1 MDFSQVSKYLDDSL
15 VFGIK
20 PSLIR
25 IEKILRLMGDPHKDT
40 DFIHIVGTN
49 GKTSTTVM
57 LAEILKGQGF
67 KSAYYTSPHIMG
79 YCERIWIDGTSIGED
94 KFTDTFCEIYPY
106 IKEVNNL
113 DLGGPITQ
121 FEIITAMAFV
131 AAKNSGT
138 EVMVLEAGMGG
149 RWDATNAADAKVAGL
164 TGISLEHTQI
174 LGNTISEIA
183 AEKVEVIKKGAGV
196 ATIST
201 DPEVLGILRQ
211 KISNIG
217 ADLYLY
223 GRDFKI
229 SSKESKGLLGWK
241 ISVEGIYG
249 KFSSIEIPLIG
260 DYQTLNLS
268 LAIVL
273 AELYLDTKARRLNEG
288 PINRSLAGM
297 HVKGR
302 LEMIG
307 KDPMIFSDVSHN
319 PEGMDKFSEVMDK
332 YFKSRKK
339 TIIFAVLA
347 DKDYGAM
354 IKKVLGAADRLIL
367 TSSRTGRSLS
377 IEKLQQK
384 TEEIIEKNQ
393 SGIRMPDEVYAVD
406 SVENSLNYAL
416 KISGSND
423 IICITGSSTN
433 LEHLDKTI

>member
-1 MDFSQVSKYLDDSL
+1 MNFAQVSKYLEDAL
-15 VFGIK
+15 IFGIK

-25 IEKILRLMGDPHKDT
+25 INKILQLMGDPHKDT
-40 DFIHIVGTN
+40 DFVHIVGTN
-49 GKTSTTVM
+49 GKTSTAIM

-67 KSAYYTSPHIMG
+67 KSAYHISPHITS
-79 YCERIWIDGTSIGED
+79 YSERIWIDGADISED
-94 KFTDTFCEIYPY
+94 KFADTFSQIYPY
-106 IKEVNNL
+106 IKEVNSL

-138 EVMVLEAGMGG
+138 EIMVLEAGMGG
-149 RWDATNAADAKVAGL
+149 RWDATNAADAKVVGL
-164 TGISLEHTQI
+164 TGISLEHTRI

-196 ATIST
+196 AAISN
-201 DPEVLGILRQ
+201 DPVVLDILRQ
-211 KISNIG
+211 KTLDIG

-241 ISVEGIYG
+241 IAVEGIYG
-249 KFSSIEIPLIG
+249 KFSGIEIPLIG
-260 DYQTLNLS
+260 DYQALNLS

-273 AELYLDTKARRLNEG
+273 AELYLDTRGRRLDAD
-288 PINRSLAGM
+288 PINKSLAGM

-307 KDPMIFSDVSHN
+307 KDPMVFSDVSHN
-319 PEGMDKFSEVMDK
+319 PEGMDKFSRVMDK

-347 DKDYGAM
+347 DKDYRAM
-354 IKKVLGAADRLIL
+354 IKKVLEVADRLII
-367 TSSRTGRSLS
+367 TSSHTERSLS
-377 IEKLQQK
+377 VERLQQK
-384 TEEIIEKNQ
+384 TVEIMEKNPD
-393 SGIRMPDEVYAVD
+393 GVRMPDEVFAMD
-406 SVENSLNYAL
+406 SVENSLKFAL
-416 KISGSND
+416 KISGTND
-423 IICITGSSTN
+423 IICITGSPTN
-433 LEHLDKTI
+433 LEHLDGTI

>member
-1 MDFSQVSKYLDDSL
+1 MNFSQVSKYLDDAL
-15 VFGIK
+15 IFGIK

-25 IEKILRLMGDPHKDT
+25 INKILQLMGDPHKDT
-40 DFIHIVGTN
+40 DFVHIVGTN
-49 GKTSTTVM
+49 GKTSTAIM
-57 LAEILKGQGF
+57 LAEILKGQGL
-67 KSAYYTSPHIMG
+67 KSAYHISPHITS
-79 YCERIWIDGTSIGED
+79 YSERIWIDGADISED
-94 KFTDTFCEIYPY
+94 KFADTFSQIYPY
-106 IKEVNNL
+106 IKEVNSL

-138 EVMVLEAGMGG
+138 EIMVLEAGMGG
-149 RWDATNAADAKVAGL
+149 RWDATNAADAKVVGL
-164 TGISLEHTQI
+164 TGISLEHTRI

-196 ATIST
+196 AAISN
-201 DPEVLGILRQ
+201 DPVVLDILRQ
-211 KISNIG
+211 KTLDIG

-241 ISVEGIYG
+241 IAVEGIYG
-249 KFSSIEIPLIG
+249 KFSGIEIPLIG
-260 DYQTLNLS
+260 DYQALNLS

-273 AELYLDTKARRLNEG
+273 AELYLDTRGRRLDAD
-288 PINRSLAGM
+288 PINKSLAGM

-307 KDPMIFSDVSHN
+307 KDPMVFSDVSHN
-319 PEGMDKFSEVMDK
+319 PEGMDKFSRVMDK

-354 IKKVLGAADRLIL
+354 IKKVLEVADRLII
-367 TSSRTGRSLS
+367 TSSHTERSLS
-377 IEKLQQK
+377 VERLQQK
-384 TEEIIEKNQ
+384 TVEIMEKNPD
-393 SGIRMPDEVYAVD
+393 GVRMPDEVFAMD
-406 SVENSLNYAL
+406 SVENSLKFAL
-416 KISGSND
+416 KISGTND
-423 IICITGSSTN
+423 IICITGSPTN
-433 LEHLDKTI
+433 LEHLDGTI

>member
-1 MDFSQVSKYLDDSL
+1 MNFSQVSKYLEDAL
-15 VFGIK
+15 IFGIK

-25 IEKILRLMGDPHKDT
+25 INKILQLMGDPHKDT
-40 DFIHIVGTN
+40 DFVHIVGTN
-49 GKTSTTVM
+49 GKTSTAIM

-67 KSAYYTSPHIMG
+67 KSAYHISPHITS
-79 YCERIWIDGTSIGED
+79 YSERIWIDGADISED
-94 KFTDTFCEIYPY
+94 KFADTFSQIYPY
-106 IKEVNNL
+106 IKEVNSL

-138 EVMVLEAGMGG
+138 EIMVLEAGMGG
-149 RWDATNAADAKVAGL
+149 RWDATNAADAKVVGL
-164 TGISLEHTQI
+164 TGISLEHTRI

-196 ATIST
+196 AAISN
-201 DPEVLGILRQ
+201 DPVVLDILRQ
-211 KISNIG
+211 KTLDIG
-217 ADLYLY
+217 ADLYLA

-241 ISVEGIYG
+241 IAVEGIYG
-249 KFSSIEIPLIG
+249 KFSGIEIPLIG
-260 DYQTLNLS
+260 DYQALNLS

-273 AELYLDTKARRLNEG
+273 AELYLDTRGRRLDAD
-288 PINRSLAGM
+288 PINKSLAGM

-307 KDPMIFSDVSHN
+307 KDPMVFSDVSHN
-319 PEGMDKFSEVMDK
+319 PEGMDKFSRVMDK

-354 IKKVLGAADRLIL
+354 IKKVLEVADRLII
-367 TSSRTGRSLS
+367 TSSHTERSLS
-377 IEKLQQK
+377 VERLQQK
-384 TEEIIEKNQ
+384 TVEIMEKNPD
-393 SGIRMPDEVYAVD
+393 GVRMPDEVFAMD
-406 SVENSLNYAL
+406 SVENSLKFAL
-416 KISGSND
+416 KISGTND
-423 IICITGSSTN
+423 IICITGSLTN
-433 LEHLDKTI
+433 LEHLDGTI